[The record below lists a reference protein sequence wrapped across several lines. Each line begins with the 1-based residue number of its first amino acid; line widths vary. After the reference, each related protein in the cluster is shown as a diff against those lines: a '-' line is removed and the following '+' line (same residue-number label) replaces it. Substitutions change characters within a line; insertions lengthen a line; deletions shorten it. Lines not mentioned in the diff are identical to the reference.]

1 MVMKKILFLLLI
13 AGSVWNCKKDSGQI
27 QKIQPGTF
35 HGEKTVY
42 YFSTHLTS
50 SDTITMQLD
59 DSTYSYSELN
69 VQNTLDF
76 GRGNYIIQNDSVQ
89 FNDDEARVALY
100 SWSWIISGKF
110 RFEFGNDG
118 VLILNKNFPDRQI
131 SCRLNRIFA
140 EN

>member
-1 MVMKKILFLLLI
+1 MKKIMVILI
-13 AGSVWNCKKDSGQI
+13 LAGFFSGCEKKSNENQSFQTGI
-27 QKIQPGTF
+27 FEGK
-35 HGEKTVY
+35 KTVY

-50 SDTITMQLD
+50 NDTIIMQLD

-69 VQNTLDF
+69 VQNTLDS
-76 GRGNYIIQNDSVQ
+76 GKGNFTIQNDSVQ

-100 SWSWIISGKF
+100 SWSWIIAGKF

-118 VLILNKNFPDRQI
+118 ALILNKKYPDRQI